1 MINIPISKLLF
12 FDLETVGVEKDLPT
26 LEKNNP
32 ELARLF
38 HSYVDWFIKKYPEEQ
53 GNTPEQVFIN
63 KAALVAEFSKIIV
76 ASFSFITPKGDI
88 HTQTFA
94 EDDELELL
102 FKVRDLLTK
111 IEKLDFYLCGHNIK
125 FFDIPTLGKRF
136 LTNGI
141 RPPKILPTYD
151 TKPWEIKALD
161 TKEIWQFGNSFGI
174 ASLDLM
180 CVSMGI
186 ESPKTGEVSGNL
198 VHDTY
203 WGVENGLQPIADY
216 CEKDVK
222 VLVEL
227 IKKIYSLK

>member
-1 MINIPISKLLF
+1 MIDLPLNKLLF

-26 LEKNNP
+26 LKKNRP

-38 HSYVDWFIKKYPEEQ
+38 ESYLDWFIRKYPDQE
-53 GNTPEQVFIN
+53 GKTPEEIFIN

-76 ASFSFITPKGDI
+76 ASFSFITPNDDV

-94 EDDELELL
+94 EDDEKELL
-102 FKVRDLLTK
+102 LKVRDLLNK
-111 IEKLDFYLCGHNIK
+111 VDKLDFYLCGHNIK

-141 RPPKILPTYD
+141 LPPKLLPSYE

-161 TKEIWQFGNSFGI
+161 TKDIWQFGNNFGI
-174 ASLDLM
+174 SSLDLM
-180 CVSMGI
+180 CISMGI
-186 ESPKTGEVSGNL
+186 ESPKTGEITGNL

-203 WGVENGLQPIADY
+203 WNSNGLLPISDY
-216 CEKDVK
+216 CEKDVA
-222 VLVEL
+222 VLVKL
-227 IKKIYSLK
+227 IRKIYKLK